1 MAIMKSEEILAE
13 SSVSFEDAIQT
24 AVTRFSKTVRGL
36 ASCNINNMSTTI
48 RNGKIDKYRVN
59 MQMTFEIE
67 APATP
72 AKAKKAEAAPAETVS
87 GHPEEVAAPKP
98 GKKKKK
104 K

>member
-13 SSVSFEDAIQT
+13 SPVSFEDAIQT
-24 AVTRFSKTVRGL
+24 AVARFSKTVRGL

-59 MQMTFEIE
+59 MQMTFQVE
-67 APATP
+67 AASEP
-72 AKAKKAEAAPAETVS
+72 AKAAANGT
-87 GHPEEVAAPKP
+87 AAA
-98 GKKKKK
+98 KKKKK